1 MDLNLYNSH
10 DIGVGCGSQAD
21 PIEYETSETQTGVA
35 TNVETQTPQLG
46 TSLKKSSSSGRRSS
60 SSSSSS
66 SSKEAASTK
75 DGSDAAEEADDAEVA
90 MRGAPFAVFLR
101 DASALMQQQLELNAR
116 SRAFD
121 GVELS
126 SGSGSLGGA
135 APAAAVCLHE
145 LCVPPS
151 EPSVAAAASGSSRS
165 RSRAAPRCI
174 PCTSVDWNSTGSVLA
189 ASLGRNDHVG
199 WCCANEE
206 QHGAPVGLALWNVFG
221 HRSSANANASAAG
234 GSGASSERDQWS
246 WGGDAGA
253 DVAALDAAERPP
265 AAAPGHDEA
274 LRAPDTFIPTSS
286 CLMCVAC
293 HPTSPGM
300 VAGGTYTGEVI
311 LWDTGKAGDEV
322 CVGTSP
328 VGDYYH
334 RDPVVKVCV
343 CVCARARGGGSV
355 ACVLTTNH
363 AIHSPSPLPLF
374 LLIAFSSHLSSPA
387 SPFLSS
393 PLQLEWVYDVRERGH
408 VLLSVSGCG
417 RVLIWSVRNK
427 LANPIGG
434 YLLHPPRNARSGARR
449 GAASG
454 QLRASAASTLLGGTS
469 IAAVAD
475 HSNTRSASFVVGTE
489 GGVLYQN
496 ELEKPS
502 RVPKSKSGGP
512 SLSKGAEVFLS
523 RTSKLQ
529 RAALCAHV
537 ERWSADSG
545 ARSVRSS
552 AIFDSEPKIE
562 QVGPR
567 LFLLFHSIVD

>member
-75 DGSDAAEEADDAEVA
+75 DGSEAAEEADDAEVA

-165 RSRAAPRCI
+165 RSRSRAAPRCI
-174 PCTSVDWNSTGSVLA
+174 PCTGVDWNSTGSVLA

-311 LWDTGKAGDEV
+311 LWDTGKADDEA

-343 CVCARARGGGSV
+343 CVCVCVCARAGGGLCRLCADHEPRDSFPVSSASLPSHRLLLAPLFACFPLPLLPPAARVGIRRARAR
-355 ACVLTTNH
+355 ARLTQRKRLRTRPH
-363 AIHSPSPLPLF
+363 M
-374 LLIAFSSHLSSPA
+374 
-387 SPFLSS
+387 
-393 PLQLEWVYDVRERGH
+393 
-408 VLLSVSGCG
+408 VS
-417 RVLIWSVRNK
+417 
-427 LANPIGG
+427 A
-434 YLLHPPRNARSGARR
+434 
-449 GAASG
+449 
-454 QLRASAASTLLGGTS
+454 Q
-469 IAAVAD
+469 
-475 HSNTRSASFVVGTE
+475 
-489 GGVLYQN
+489 
-496 ELEKPS
+496 
-502 RVPKSKSGGP
+502 
-512 SLSKGAEVFLS
+512 
-523 RTSKLQ
+523 
-529 RAALCAHV
+529 
-537 ERWSADSG
+537 
-545 ARSVRSS
+545 
-552 AIFDSEPKIE
+552 
-562 QVGPR
+562 
-567 LFLLFHSIVD
+567 